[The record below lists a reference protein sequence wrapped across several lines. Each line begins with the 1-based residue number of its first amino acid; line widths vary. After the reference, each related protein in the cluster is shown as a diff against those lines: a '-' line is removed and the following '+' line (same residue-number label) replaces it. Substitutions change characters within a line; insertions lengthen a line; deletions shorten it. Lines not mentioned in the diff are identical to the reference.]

1 MLSDVDINARLPI
14 AEEAFIRPD
23 APVKIKFIP
32 R

>member
-1 MLSDVDINARLPI
+1 MLSDVDINTKLPFK
-14 AEEAFIRPD
+14 EETFIRPD